1 MSKWQEPNAKHHYL
15 ALGSLSTAPIYKYI
29 EEHPEIKNICFLLDR
44 DKENPKAQ
52 IKCPSIYAKKENLQ
66 ESLKRKALI
75 LFTIRLDFLCG
86 NMEKRM

>member
-52 IKCPSIYAKKENLQ
+52 IKCPSILKKKFTREF
-66 ESLKRKALI
+66 KAQGFNI
-75 LFTIRLDFLCG
+75 IYDKIGFFMWKYG
-86 NMEKRM
+86 KRM